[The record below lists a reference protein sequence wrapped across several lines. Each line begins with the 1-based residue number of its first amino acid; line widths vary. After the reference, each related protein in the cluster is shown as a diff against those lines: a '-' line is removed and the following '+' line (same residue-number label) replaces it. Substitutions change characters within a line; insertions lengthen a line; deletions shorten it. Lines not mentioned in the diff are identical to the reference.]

1 MAIDF
6 LVESF
11 KPAFDPFESSID
23 LIESAVHLVPQIDNQ
38 VPKVGYGVHPG
49 LEGRESFFYCRH
61 VGASFRAVTAR
72 F

>member
-1 MAIDF
+1 MAIDL

-11 KPAFDPFESSID
+11 NPALHPFESSID
-23 LIESAVHLVPQIDNQ
+23 LIESAVHIVPQIDNQ

-49 LEGRESFFYCRH
+49 LEGRESFFYSRH
-61 VGASFRAVTAR
+61 VGASLRAVTAR